1 MGQQHRSRG
10 GSSHPGASWW
20 RSLLFVPG
28 SRPDRYEKALASGAD
43 LVCVDLEDAVAPAD
57 KDAARRSVLE
67 LVQGATWRADSSA
80 LRVNPARTEAGGDD
94 LASLASLPAAEP
106 LTVVVP
112 KADGPADV
120 ERVRDALAAGGREVS
135 LVAMVETARGLEDA
149 ADLAG
154 VPGVSALFLGAV
166 DLAAE
171 LGCAL
176 EWDALLYARSRLVHA
191 AALGGVGVI
200 DVPYL
205 GLDDTAAVGAEA
217 RAVAALGFTAKAAIH
232 PRQIEPIHDAF
243 RPAPDEVTRA
253 RRLLDAYHRAGG
265 GVISF
270 EGVMVDRPVVEEARR
285 TLRRG
290 ATPR

>member
-1 MGQQHRSRG
+1 M
-10 GSSHPGASWW
+10 
-20 RSLLFVPG
+20 PG
-28 SRPDRYEKALASGAD
+28 SRTDRYPKALASGAD
-43 LVCVDLEDAVAPAD
+43 LVCVDLEDAVALGD
-57 KDAARRSVLE
+57 KDAARRSVLD
-67 LVQGATWRADSSA
+67 LIQGATWRADRSA
-80 LRVNPARTEAGGDD
+80 LRVNPARTEAGADD
-94 LASLASLPAAEP
+94 LAALASLPAAEP

-112 KADGPADV
+112 KVDGPADV
-120 ERVRDALAAGGREVS
+120 ERVRDALAAGGRDVN
-135 LVAMVETARGLEDA
+135 LVAMVETARGLESA
-149 ADLAG
+149 ADIAA

-171 LGCAL
+171 LGCSL
-176 EWDALLYARSRLVHA
+176 EWDALLYARSRVVHA

-205 GLDDTAAVGAEA
+205 ELDDVAGVAAEA
-217 RAVAALGFTAKAAIH
+217 RAVAGLGFTAKAAIH

-243 RPAPDEVTRA
+243 RPDPEAADRA

-270 EGVMVDRPVVEEARR
+270 EGGMVDRPVVEAARR
-285 TLRRG
+285 TLQRA